1 MIRITTSTSNEA
13 AFVELIS
20 KMLNSELCEEIII
33 ITNDDKKNPKLFDL
47 EDNIQRILKEM
58 AISPNLNGYKYI
70 IKSLEIIAKAENEK
84 LSLSKEIYP
93 EVARHFRVPISRV
106 ERGIRHAVCVSFQKG
121 NKRIIEE
128 IFGRGY
134 SDGENHPTNS
144 QFIYTL
150 AERVN

>member
-20 KMLNSELCEEIII
+20 KMLNSEFCEEIII

-70 IKSLEIIAKAENEK
+70 IKSLEIMAKSENEK

-93 EVARHFRVPISRV
+93 EVARYFKVPMSRV
-106 ERGIRHAVCVSFQKG
+106 ERGIRHAVCVAFQKG

-128 IFGRGY
+128 IFGCGY